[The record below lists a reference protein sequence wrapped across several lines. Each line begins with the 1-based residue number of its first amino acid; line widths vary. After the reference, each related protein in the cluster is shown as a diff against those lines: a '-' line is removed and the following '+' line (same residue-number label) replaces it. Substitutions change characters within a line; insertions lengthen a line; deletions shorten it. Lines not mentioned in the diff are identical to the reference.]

1 MRVPCAYLVRTLPG
15 WRTSTVPST
24 VRAALSETKS
34 AHQLY
39 ARTHERTLQHSPATC
54 DAQNCDVRREAC
66 NLAVDLAERGRELV
80 VQLQRGV
87 ALLG

>member
-1 MRVPCAYLVRTLPG
+1 MRVPCAYSARLAYV
-15 WRTSTVPST
+15 VPL
-24 VRAALSETKS
+24 RCAALSETES
-34 AHQLY
+34 AYQSY
-39 ARTHERTLQHSPATC
+39 VRTHERTLQHSPATC